1 MTATTMPVREF
12 QYNSPNK
19 LRHVVNSGEPLHVQ
33 LRRKPYVTVV
43 PRDWFERAAAALAR
57 EEAREGVTAN

>member
-1 MTATTMPVREF
+1 MHSATMPVREF

-19 LRHVVNSGEPLHVQ
+19 LRRVVDTGEPLHVEY
-33 LRRKPYVTVV
+33 RRRPYVTVV

-57 EEAREGVTAN
+57 EESREGGAAA